1 MVIKIPKIPDYI
13 NQNLGLIGV
22 GAAGAA
28 LGAGIGIGASKLI
41 GGASKRKKK
50 RTYKRKTKKRRLTPL
65 MKRRRKIIKRK
76 GRQTPYTARGGRDR
90 STRRIRYTKNGQPY
104 VLMKSGKAKFIKKK
118 SAKRSHKRKGG
129 RY

>member
-1 MVIKIPKIPDYI
+1 MVIPKLPKIPDYI
-13 NQNLGLIGV
+13 QQNIGLIGL

-28 LGAGIGIGASKLI
+28 AAAGVGIGAAKLI
-41 GGASKRKKK
+41 GGRSKSRK
-50 RTYKRKTKKRRLTPL
+50 RTTKKKTKKRKLTPL
-65 MKRRRKIIKRK
+65 MRRRRKIIKRK